1 MDRIKNIVFDLGAV
15 LIDIDFNK
23 VAVSFKQ
30 LGFSNFE
37 QHYSQLQANELFQQ
51 LEKGEISDVDFYTA
65 IQQQID
71 IPLSHTQIQNAW
83 NSILLDFRIESMQ
96 LLASLKNKYRLFL
109 LSNTNAI
116 HLEEINAIL
125 FQQTNNSSL
134 DSYFEKA
141 YYSHIVGLRK
151 PSKEIF
157 SHVLENANIV
167 ANETLFI
174 DDSFPNI
181 DTANQMGFKTYL
193 LLPGEK
199 IEHIEL
205 LKV

>member
-23 VAVSFKQ
+23 VALSFKQ

-37 QHYSQLQANELFQQ
+37 EHYSQLQANELFQQ

-96 LLASLKNKYRLFL
+96 LLTSLKNKYRLFL

-181 DTANQMGFKTYL
+181 DTANQLGFHTYL

>member
-23 VAVSFKQ
+23 VAHSFKQ

-37 QHYSQLQANELFQQ
+37 LHYSQLQANELFQQ
-51 LEKGEISDVDFYTA
+51 LEKGVISDIEFYTS

-71 IPLSHTQIQNAW
+71 IPLSHAQIQNAW
-83 NSILLDFRIESMQ
+83 NSILLKFRLESMQ
-96 LLASLKNKYRLFL
+96 LLTSLKNKYRLFL

-116 HLEEINAIL
+116 HLKEINAIL

-141 YYSHIVGLRK
+141 YYSHIVGMRK
-151 PSKEIF
+151 PSQEIF
-157 SHVLENANIV
+157 SHVLEDAKIL

-181 DTANQMGFKTYL
+181 NTANQMDFHTHL
-193 LLPGEK
+193 LLPEEK
-199 IEHIEL
+199 IEHIEF

>member
-23 VAVSFKQ
+23 VAYSFKQ

-51 LEKGEISDVDFYTA
+51 LEKGVISDIEFYTA

-71 IPLSHTQIQNAW
+71 VPLSHAQIQNAW
-83 NSILLDFRIESMQ
+83 NSILLKFRLESMQ
-96 LLASLKNKYRLFL
+96 LLTSLKNKYRLFL

-116 HLEEINAIL
+116 HLKEINAIL
-125 FQQTNNSSL
+125 FQQTNNASL
-134 DSYFEKA
+134 DSYFKKA
-141 YYSHIVGLRK
+141 YYSHIIGMRK

-157 SHVLENANIV
+157 SHVLEDSNIL

-181 DTANQMGFKTYL
+181 ETANQMGFRTHL

-199 IEHIEL
+199 IEHIGL
-205 LKV
+205 LKT